1 MFELTIEGEFCAA
14 HAIVIR
20 GEREPVHGHNWHV
33 TITVAGERLDEDGL
47 LCDFHPI
54 EASLREVIGRFNNRN
69 LNETA
74 PFDRINPTAERIAQ
88 HIGET
93 VAKTLPAGV
102 RMVSCRVTEAPGCAA
117 VWRA

>member
-20 GEREPVHGHNWHV
+20 GEREPMHGHNWHV
-33 TITVAGERLDEDGL
+33 TLSVAGDALDEDGL
-47 LCDFHPI
+47 LCDFHVV
-54 EASLREVIGRFNNRN
+54 EQSLRDVIGQFHNRS
-69 LNETA
+69 LNETP
-74 PFDRINPTAERIAQ
+74 PFDRVNPTAERVAE
-88 HIGET
+88 HIGRT
-93 VAKTLPAGV
+93 VGATLPAGV